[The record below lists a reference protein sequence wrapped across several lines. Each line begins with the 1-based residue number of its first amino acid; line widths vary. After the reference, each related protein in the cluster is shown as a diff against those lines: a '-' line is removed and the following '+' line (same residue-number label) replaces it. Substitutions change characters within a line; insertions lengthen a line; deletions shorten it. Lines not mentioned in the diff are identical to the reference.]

1 MVKGRDVYLD
11 NIKSVLIL
19 FLVFGHFTNLNRND
33 SLMAWINKVIY
44 SFHMPLFIFTSG
56 FLSRNINGLRPV
68 EINKIT
74 DSYVVFERL
83 NLGFKKALI

>member
-1 MVKGRDVYLD
+1 MVKERDIYLD
-11 NIKSVLIL
+11 NIKFVLIL
-19 FLVFGHFTNLNRND
+19 FIVYGHFTDLNRND
-33 SLMAWINKVIY
+33 SLMAGINNVIY